1 VLCIYNTQMQNYS
14 NELLQLIELKKNQ
27 PRPVSALTLKK
38 YTQEYLHLTK
48 LLNKQDDWITDAS
61 TDSLVRI
68 INNLKLSAT
77 GVLNY
82 LNLFIMIRMDTLDIK
97 ILLDLRDKY
106 NKKKDI
112 NTKAKV
118 LHKKETLPS
127 NNVIVKYIDGLYKT
141 KSYTDYLVNYLI
153 YTYGLRNRD
162 INLNIIT
169 NENYKNIHGTLNY
182 AIIRKTDSVLVINDY
197 KTANTYGQKKII
209 CRSRRVLDCLNKLK
223 EGPLLVNKYNQ
234 QVNDENL
241 NYHIHLY
248 ENLGEAD
255 YLKVKLNWLQTKPN
269 SFQNITKLCK
279 SRGTMS
285 MNVVDT
291 YYNINV

>member
-1 VLCIYNTQMQNYS
+1 VLCIYNTQMENYS
-14 NELLQLIELKKNQ
+14 NELTQLIELKKNQ

-38 YTQEYLHLTK
+38 YIQEYLHLTK
-48 LLNKQDDWITDAS
+48 LLKKQDDWITDAS

-82 LNLFIMIRMDTLDIK
+82 LNLFIMIRMDSLDVKTLF
-97 ILLDLRDKY
+97 DLRDKL

-112 NTKAKV
+112 NTKAKI
-118 LHKKETLPS
+118 LYKKETLPS
-127 NNVIVKYIDGLYKT
+127 HEVIVKYIDGLYKT
-141 KSYTDYLVNYLI
+141 KRYTDYLVNYFI
-153 YTYGLRNRD
+153 FTYGLRNRD
-162 INLNIIT
+162 VNLNIIT

-197 KTANTYGQKKII
+197 KTSGTYGQKKII

-223 EGPLLVNKYNQ
+223 EGPLLVNKYNE
-234 QVNDENL
+234 QVNDENIH
-241 NYHIHLY
+241 YYIHLY
-248 ENLGEAD
+248 ENLGESD
-255 YLKVKLNWLQTKPN
+255 YYKIQLNHLQTKPN
-269 SFQNITKLCK
+269 SFQNITKLCRT
-279 SRGTMS
+279 RGSMS

>member
-1 VLCIYNTQMQNYS
+1 MENYS
-14 NELLQLIELKKNQ
+14 NELTQLIELKKNQ
-27 PRPVSALTLKK
+27 HRPVSALTLKK
-38 YTQEYLHLTK
+38 YIQEYLHLTK
-48 LLNKQDDWITDAS
+48 LLKKQDDWITDAS

-82 LNLFIMIRMDTLDIK
+82 LNLFIMIRMDNLDIK

-106 NKKKDI
+106 NKRKDI

-127 NNVIVKYIDGLYKT
+127 HNVIVKYIDGLYKT
-141 KSYTDYLVNYLI
+141 KQYTDYLVNYFI

-162 INLNIIT
+162 VNLNIIT
-169 NENYKNIHGTLNY
+169 NANYKNIHGTLNY

-197 KTANTYGQKKII
+197 KTSGTYGQKKII

-223 EGPLLVNKYNQ
+223 EGPLLVNKYNEP
-234 QVNDENL
+234 VNDENIA
-241 NYHIHLY
+241 YRIHLY
-248 ENLGEAD
+248 ENLGEGD
-255 YLKVKLNWLQTKPN
+255 YYKIILNYLQTKPN
-269 SFQNITKLCK
+269 SIKHIAKIAT
-279 SRGTMS
+279 SRGSMS
-285 MNVVDT
+285 IDT
-291 YYNINV
+291 LNKYYNINV